1 MCSKDDL
8 HFVLPGL
15 YNTCSKT
22 RQNMASRDENN
33 VPRLEQMY
41 SVFKNVHW
49 LRTNL
54 RRMYIVVSQ
63 GKTTLGRHDM
73 TPHVNTCVESTFQMI
88 NFIFVSSEH
97 HLVILGIIEC
107 IFVYNLFQNLLLALI
122 SGLIWFQLPY
132 KEESI
137 VDRYSLVGYQFM
149 LILLHL

>member
-22 RQNMASRDENN
+22 RQNMPSRDENN

-73 TPHVNTCVESTFQMI
+73 TPHVNTCREYI
-88 NFIFVSSEH
+88 
-97 HLVILGIIEC
+97 
-107 IFVYNLFQNLLLALI
+107 
-122 SGLIWFQLPY
+122 
-132 KEESI
+132 
-137 VDRYSLVGYQFM
+137 
-149 LILLHL
+149 